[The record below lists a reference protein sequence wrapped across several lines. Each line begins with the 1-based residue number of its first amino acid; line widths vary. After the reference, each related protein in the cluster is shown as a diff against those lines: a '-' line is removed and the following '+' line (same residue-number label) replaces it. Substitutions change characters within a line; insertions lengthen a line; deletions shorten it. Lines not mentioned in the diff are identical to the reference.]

1 MAALKANEVFV
12 PNRYPQHTYV
22 VRQELDVERLVREGL
37 ETPGQ
42 IVSLSG
48 PSKSGKTVL
57 VERVV
62 SRDKL
67 TVVTGAQISTPESF
81 WELVLNELGEPH
93 QSSASDTSS
102 HSGAATVSGK
112 GKIGIPLVAEG
123 EIGSSGTLTS
133 GGQKA
138 TGISVGRRGM
148 TQVIELL
155 ADSDRALL
163 LDDFHYIPRDVQEKV
178 AKQLKEAV
186 RQGVRIVV
194 ASVTHRSDDMVR
206 ALPDLRGRVLAVD
219 LPYWDQ
225 ASLKRIA
232 EIGFAKLNVEID
244 PAFLDTFAIESVG
257 SPQLMQTNCLNACFE
272 LKITEA
278 GKQKIKA
285 TLTPDTVHK
294 VLQRTARTADY
305 RTLVELLEAG
315 PKARAADRNVYKWR
329 GGGSGDVYACVLRA
343 LALDPVL
350 QSFKY
355 QDLLQRIQLL
365 CDGTPPPGSTV
376 TTTCQQLAKIAQDN
390 RAESPVLEWDEEKSV
405 LDIVD
410 PYLLFYLRWAKSPG
424 TP

>member
-1 MAALKANEVFV
+1 MAALRANDVFV
-12 PNRYPQHTYV
+12 PNRYPMHTYV
-22 VRQELDVERLVREGL
+22 ERRDLDVERLLREGL

-67 TVVTGAQISTPESF
+67 TVVTGAQITTPESF

-93 QSSASDTSS
+93 SAQASDTTS
-102 HSGAATVSGK
+102 HSGAATVGTK
-112 GKIGIPLVAEG
+112 GRVGIPLIADG
-123 EIGSSGTLTS
+123 EVSGSGTLTS

-155 ADSDRALL
+155 ADTDRALL

-186 RQGVRIVV
+186 RQGVRIVT
-194 ASVTHRSDDMVR
+194 AAVTHRSDDIVR

-219 LPYWDQ
+219 LPYWDKQ
-225 ASLKRIA
+225 SLLRIA
-232 EIGFAKLNVEID
+232 EIGFGKLNCVLD
-244 PAFLDTFAIESVG
+244 AAFLDSIATESVG
-257 SPQLMQTNCLNACFE
+257 SPQLMQANCLNVCFE
-272 LKITEA
+272 VPIKEA
-278 GKQKIKA
+278 
-285 TLTPDTVHK
+285 HK
-294 VLQRTARTADY
+294 KPTSIPTSQELLHRILQRTARTADY
-305 RTLVELLEAG
+305 RTLVELLESG
-315 PKARAADRNVYKWR
+315 PKARSGDRNLYKWKS
-329 GGGSGDVYACVLRA
+329 GGAGDVYACLLRA
-343 LALDPVL
+343 LALDPVV

-355 QDLLQRIQLL
+355 QELLARLQHL
-365 CDGTPPPGSTV
+365 CDGPPPPGSTV
-376 TTTCQQLAKIAQDN
+376 TTTCQQLAKIAEDH
-390 RAESPVLEWDEEKSV
+390 RVESPVLEWDEEKSV

-410 PYLLFYLRWAKSPG
+410 PYLLFFLRWAKQPS
-424 TP
+424 